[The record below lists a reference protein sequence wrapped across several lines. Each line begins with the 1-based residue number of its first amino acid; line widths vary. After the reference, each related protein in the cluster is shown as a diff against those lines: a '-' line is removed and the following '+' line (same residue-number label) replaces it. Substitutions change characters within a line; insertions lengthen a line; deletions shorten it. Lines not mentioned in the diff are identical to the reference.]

1 MPAHIIDSFVTIF
14 RLNLDDFKAGVKE
27 ADAQSKR
34 LKDSQKKTFDQ
45 IEESGKRTGEAIKGV
60 TREVIGLGL
69 AFMGARS
76 IVGFAANLASGAASA
91 DRFGQKL
98 GMSIKQVWAWRQA
111 MTAFGGS
118 AGDADSSIQAIQNAR
133 IAFQTGSMDSGQQA
147 AFGRLGITGNDLRN
161 SDAGSI
167 LSKLAGSKLAG
178 SNPQLYSALLSQ
190 IGLSSPMVSML
201 MQGQSAVERLIGEYQ
216 ANSEGLEQNARDTEA
231 LQKEMAAL
239 TVEYQKALVPIL
251 KLLLAPLQT
260 IAGFL
265 GKMVDTPD
273 EAQDTVT
280 GAGIGGIAGAIIGGI
295 FGGPLGI
302 GPGAALGGV
311 VGGIDGWG
319 IGSILRGKA
328 GNILP
333 GKEHGEVRIPFSE
346 MGGGNRQQYI
356 ANYLAASGL
365 KSHQVLGIM
374 AGLHAENA
382 GFDPNTRGGYMN
394 RAVGIGQWLGDR
406 RKELFRRYGEH
417 PNLQQQLEFLMW
429 ELRGGD
435 NAGPSVLSQGSA
447 HGVMTSYLRD
457 FMRPHAR
464 GDYRA
469 LMADINRGRS
479 FIARSGGGVT
489 IGSITV
495 HTQAKDANGIARDM
509 HGAVRRRMAVAQ
521 ADPIVNP

>member
-1 MPAHIIDSFVTIF
+1 MPANVIDEFVAVF
-14 RLNLDDFKAGVKE
+14 RLNLDDLKSGAKQ
-27 ADAQSKR
+27 ADAETKR

-118 AGDADSSIQAIQNAR
+118 AGDADSSIQAIQNAK
-133 IAFQTGSMDSGQQA
+133 IAWRTGSMDQATHA
-147 AFGRLGITGNDLRN
+147 AFGRLGISGNDLTS
-161 SDAGSI
+161 SDAGTI
-167 LSKLAGSKLAG
+167 LSKLSGAKLR
-178 SNPQLYSALLSQ
+178 SSDPQLYSALLSQ

-201 MQGQSAVERLIGEYQ
+201 MQGKSSVDKLIAGY
-216 ANSEGLEQNARDTEA
+216 ADNSDGLEQTAKQTEA
-231 LQKEMAAL
+231 LQQTMAELNNKYMAAL
-239 TVEYQKALVPIL
+239 LPIL
-251 KLLLAPLQT
+251 SDMLPFFEDFASILGTVADILGARPKEGDSSVVSTAKDLV
-260 IAGFL
+260 AGR
-265 GKMVDTPD
+265 KNAWDV
-273 EAQDTVT
+273 
-280 GAGIGGIAGAIIGGI
+280 AGEYVGGSIGGWLKWIGHLDDLPAQPAAGGKSAAAGA
-295 FGGPLGI
+295 
-302 GPGAALGGV
+302 
-311 VGGIDGWG
+311 
-319 IGSILRGKA
+319 
-328 GNILP
+328 
-333 GKEHGEVRIPFSE
+333 
-346 MGGGNRQQYI
+346 GGNRQQYI